1 VDVRH
6 NVSIVP
12 TFRDW
17 RFCSVRGCFDKKF
30 GNNSV
35 RFGDVPSSAMVPK
48 MWSSK

>member
-1 VDVRH
+1 MDVRH
-6 NVSIVP
+6 NVSIVL

-35 RFGDVPSSAMVPK
+35 RVGDVAVVGNGPQDVE
-48 MWSSK
+48 